1 MGSIENFSLQVIL
14 PSLLSHGLDSI
25 SDGPDRAFL
34 ATLLSHREVLA
45 LNAPS
50 IFFPAQSPRL
60 SPFHSIQ
67 GCAEEQAGKNYFHK
81 LLGTAVIMVALENGG
96 AYARAK
102 IPEFSLAI
110 QGYDQS
116 SEAFVSNLLPVR
128 TCGVISEG
136 CNGTNKMTHHE
147 ALAWKASFDNA
158 RNCHPI
164 VRNQIWKRNG
174 KIFRQKQHVNLPEG
188 NACAVFM
195 VENIPSEDLH
205 RKERKE
211 MEEKRKKWR
220 VSGPS
225 ICYGTIH
232 Q

>member
-1 MGSIENFSLQVIL
+1 M
-14 PSLLSHGLDSI
+14 
-25 SDGPDRAFL
+25 A
-34 ATLLSHREVLA
+34 
-45 LNAPS
+45 
-50 IFFPAQSPRL
+50 
-60 SPFHSIQ
+60 
-67 GCAEEQAGKNYFHK
+67 
-81 LLGTAVIMVALENGG
+81 ALENGG

-110 QGYDQS
+110 QGYDES

-136 CNGTNKMTHHE
+136 CNGTNEMTHHK
-147 ALAWKASFDNA
+147 ALAWKASFNNA

-211 MEEKRKKWR
+211 MEEKKEKMESIWAKHLLWR
-220 VSGPS
+220 DTSIENFKRLKNQSQKQYENHALSASSVSNESLRMCTQITKGVEFTGSEGVLTQQIS
-225 ICYGTIH
+225 IDLPVNRSERTGVISTFEAASPKA
-232 Q
+232 